1 MQQERERML
10 RNQSLDMDT
19 YLSYIGKTPEE
30 FQEEL
35 RPTARERLTRF
46 LVLRK
51 LAETEELEV
60 TEEDIQN
67 EVDSLIESAGENSE
81 QMRRNLSSD
90 AVRSNIGSSLLNQK
104 IMGRIVDISQGIT
117 AEENDDSSNDN
128 NSVKEPT
135 EDDTEPNNETQEEK

>member
-1 MQQERERML
+1 
-10 RNQSLDMDT
+10 
-19 YLSYIGKTPEE
+19 
-30 FQEEL
+30 
-35 RPTARERLTRF
+35 
-46 LVLRK
+46 
-51 LAETEELEV
+51 
-60 TEEDIQN
+60 
-67 EVDSLIESAGENSE
+67 
-81 QMRRNLSSD
+81 MRRNLSSD